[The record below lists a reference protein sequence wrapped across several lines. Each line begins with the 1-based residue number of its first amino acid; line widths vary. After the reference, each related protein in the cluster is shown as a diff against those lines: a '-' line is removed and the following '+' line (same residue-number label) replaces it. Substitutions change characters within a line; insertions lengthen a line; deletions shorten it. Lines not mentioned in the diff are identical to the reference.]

1 MAQSKSDKET
11 RSDPIKEAMKTF
23 EYGIEVL
30 KINCPYSQLYSDTFN
45 PEEYG
50 NRVRAGREER
60 KLTQSE
66 CGRIIGISGEV
77 LSKIERGDIKK
88 LNPDYLY
95 LLCCLFGV
103 TPDYLLGLA
112 EKQNGVIRYRPD
124 GSQYEKA
131 IVIDLD
137 GHVVK
142 DIYNLLLLDRVSARE
157 KYARYPELYTKLSD
171 ILRSDNSDA
180 TELLLDVVKII
191 HKHYKIEPCVG
202 EEWGW

>member
-1 MAQSKSDKET
+1 MAQFKSDKEMH
-11 RSDPIKEAMKTF
+11 SDPIKEATKTF

-50 NRVRAGREER
+50 KRVRISRE
-60 KLTQSE
+60 KLDLTQSD
-66 CGRIIGISGEV
+66 CGEIIGISGEV

-88 LNPDYLY
+88 LNMDYLY
-95 LLCCLFGV
+95 LLCCVFNV
-103 TPDYLLGLA
+103 TADYLLGLA
-112 EKQNGVIRYRPD
+112 QERNGVIRYKPD
-124 GSQYEKA
+124 GSQYEEA
-131 IVIDLD
+131 IVFDLD

-142 DIYNLLLLDRVSARE
+142 DIYNLLLLDRVAARE

-180 TELLLDVVKII
+180 TELLLDIVRLI
-191 HKHYKIEPCVG
+191 HKHYKIEPCAR